1 MIHPPALSWPT
12 RIAWGLAGLAW
23 FVWLAYEDNGL
34 IAVQLVATLIAA
46 ATGLTVLRRA
56 QDDKAI
62 PPRTLVVRC
71 GLVGLL
77 SGSTVGLYAALLIT
91 VKVALHAHP
100 QPDFSILDL
109 LRILSR
115 TPVWAAAGLLVG
127 LAGGVAFGFAYNSQ
141 REP

>member
-1 MIHPPALSWPT
+1 MIHPPALIWPT

-34 IAVQLVATLIAA
+34 TAVQLVAGLIAV
-46 ATGLTVLRRA
+46 ATGLTVLRRLV
-56 QDDKAI
+56 DDRAI
-62 PPRTLVVRC
+62 LPRTLVVRC

-77 SGSTVGLYAALLIT
+77 GGATAGLYASLLIT
-91 VKVALHAHP
+91 VKVALHTHP

-109 LRILSR
+109 LAIVGR
-115 TPVWAAAGLLVG
+115 TPAWAAAGLLAG

-141 REP
+141 GEP